1 MTTTPSI
8 DASRPIVGE
17 MREGIPVEK
26 GVVITE
32 DFLVKNEELF
42 QRYNQYFMLY
52 PDLFLDTIATKTC
65 PIKFYYYQR
74 ILLRSMMRYRYFFGT
89 FTRAT
94 SKSFLAIMSCY
105 LACMFLPR
113 SKRFV
118 VSEFKKSSL
127 AIVKSKLEEIWTYW
141 PLLKAEVLTQHMSTD
156 YIELIFKNG
165 SVFQILTLG
174 ASSRGQRATGGVME
188 EAALIDGT
196 ALAEVIIP
204 MMNIPRMTAD
214 GGQNPEEPHSQ
225 QIYITS
231 AGSKTTFAYERLI
244 ELTTLAVLEPQDY
257 FICGASYELP
267 LKYGLFD
274 KKTIQDQKLSN
285 SFSSEGFA
293 RESMSIWTGGSSES
307 WFNAK
312 KLEKSRALLNCER
325 KYNLTIDDINNKG
338 WFYLMSIDVARYGEN
353 DTSIFIFK
361 VKPRD
366 NGWRKEAVFTEN
378 LTKMNLLS
386 QAAHIKALVRE
397 YRPQEVVIDGNG
409 VGAGL
414 IDALVVPSF
423 GPNGESYEPLYVIND
438 PDNYPIPRGM
448 EKSKNAVIF
457 NIKANASMNS
467 EIYSNLYVQINSGNL
482 LLLANERIVKD
493 KLMATKKGQRMN
505 YLAREKFLLP
515 YTMTSRLIDEM
526 NNLKLKVSS
535 TAGQI
540 AVEQISRRINKDRVS
555 ALSYG
560 LYRIKYYEDKEV
572 RKKKTGITDASKLAF
587 FSSSKKNSNK
597 RRHW

>member
-1 MTTTPSI
+1 
-8 DASRPIVGE
+8 

-26 GVVITE
+26 GVVVTE
-32 DFLVKNEELF
+32 EFLQKNEELF
-42 QRYNQYFMLY
+42 KQYNQYFMLY
-52 PDLFLDTIATKTC
+52 PDLFLDTIATKNC

-74 ILLRSMMRYRYFFGT
+74 ILLRAMMRYRYFFGT

-127 AIVKSKLEEIWTYW
+127 AIVKSKLEEIWSYW
-141 PLLKAEVLTQHMSTD
+141 PLLKTEVLTQHMSTD

-165 SVFQILTLG
+165 SIFQILTLG
-174 ASSRGQRATGGVME
+174 ASSRGQRATGGIME

-196 ALAEVIIP
+196 SLAEVIIP

-231 AGSKTTFAYERLI
+231 AGSKNTFAYERLI
-244 ELTTLAVLEPQDY
+244 ELTTLAVLEPEDY
-257 FICGASYELP
+257 FICGADYQLP
-267 LKYGLFD
+267 LRYGLFD
-274 KKTIQDQKLSN
+274 KKTIQDQKLSS
-285 SFSSEGFA
+285 SFSSDGFA
-293 RESMSIWTGGSSES
+293 RESMSIWTGGSSDS

-312 KLEKSRALLNCER
+312 KLEKSRALLTCER
-325 KYNLTIDDINNKG
+325 KYNLTINETNKG
-338 WFYLMSIDVARYGEN
+338 WFYLISIDVARYGEN
-353 DTSIFIFK
+353 DTSIFVFK
-361 VKPRD
+361 VKPKD
-366 NGWRKEAVFTEN
+366 GGWRKEVVYTEN
-378 LTKMNLLS
+378 LTKMNLLA
-386 QAAHIKALVRE
+386 QAAHIKGLVKE
-397 YRPQEVVIDGNG
+397 YRPKEVVIDGNG

-414 IDALVVPSF
+414 IDALVVPSY
-423 GPNGESYEPLYVIND
+423 GVNGEVYEPLYVTND
-438 PDNYPIPRGM
+438 PDNYPIPRGQ
-448 EKSKNAVIF
+448 EKSPNAVIF
-457 NIKANASMNS
+457 NIKANATMNS

-493 KLMATKKGQRMN
+493 KLMTTKKGQRMN
-505 YLAREKFLLP
+505 YLSREKFLLP

-526 NNLKLKVSS
+526 NNLKLKASGA
-535 TAGQI
+535 AGQI

-560 LYRIKYYEDKEV
+560 LFRIKFYEDQEV
-572 RKKKTGITDASKLAF
+572 RRKKTGITDITKMTFYSPR
-587 FSSSKKNSNK
+587 NK
-597 RRHW
+597 RRH

>member
-1 MTTTPSI
+1 MTTMPLTEV
-8 DASRPIVGE
+8 SRPIQGE

-26 GVVITE
+26 GVVVTE
-32 DFLVKNEELF
+32 EFLEKNEELF
-42 QRYNQYFMLY
+42 KQYNQYFMLY
-52 PDLFLDTIATKTC
+52 PDLFLDTIATKNC

-74 ILLRSMMRYRYFFGT
+74 ILLRAMMRYRYFFGT

-127 AIVKSKLEEIWTYW
+127 AIVKSKLEEIWAYW
-141 PLLKAEVLTQHMSTD
+141 PLLKTEVLTQHMSTD

-165 SVFQILTLG
+165 SIFQILTLG
-174 ASSRGQRATGGVME
+174 ASSRGQRATGGIME

-196 ALAEVIIP
+196 SLAEVIIP

-231 AGSKTTFAYERLI
+231 AGSKNTFAYERLI
-244 ELTTLAVLEPQDY
+244 ELTTLAVLEPEDY
-257 FICGASYELP
+257 FICGADYQLP
-267 LKYGLFD
+267 LRYGLFD
-274 KKTIQDQKLSN
+274 KKTIQDQKLSS
-285 SFSSEGFA
+285 SFSSDGFA
-293 RESMSIWTGGSSES
+293 RESMSIWTGGSSDS

-312 KLEKSRALLNCER
+312 KLEKSRALLTCER
-325 KYNLTIDDINNKG
+325 KYNLTVNETNKG
-338 WFYLMSIDVARYGEN
+338 WFYLISIDVARYGEN
-353 DTSIFIFK
+353 DTSIFVFK
-361 VKPRD
+361 VKPKD
-366 NGWRKEAVFTEN
+366 GGWRKEVVYTEN
-378 LTKMNLLS
+378 LTKMNLLA
-386 QAAHIKALVRE
+386 QAAHIKGLVKE
-397 YRPQEVVIDGNG
+397 YRPKEVVIDGNG

-414 IDALVVPSF
+414 IDALVVPSY
-423 GPNGESYEPLYVIND
+423 GVNGEVYEPLYVTND
-438 PDNYPIPRGM
+438 PDNYPIPRGQD
-448 EKSKNAVIF
+448 KSPNAVIF
-457 NIKANASMNS
+457 NIKANATMNS

-493 KLMATKKGQRMN
+493 KLMTTKKGQRMN
-505 YLAREKFLLP
+505 YLSREKFLLP

-526 NNLKLKVSS
+526 NNLKLKASGA
-535 TAGQI
+535 AGQI

-560 LYRIKYYEDKEV
+560 LFRIKFYEDQEV
-572 RKKKTGITDASKLAF
+572 RRKKTGITDITKMTFYSPR
-587 FSSSKKNSNK
+587 NK
-597 RRHW
+597 RRH

>member
-1 MTTTPSI
+1 MTTMPLTEV
-8 DASRPIVGE
+8 SRPIQGE

-26 GVVITE
+26 GVVVTE
-32 DFLVKNEELF
+32 EFLQKNEELF
-42 QRYNQYFMLY
+42 KQYNQYFMLY
-52 PDLFLDTIATKTC
+52 PDLFLDTIATKNC

-74 ILLRSMMRYRYFFGT
+74 ILLRAMMRYRYFFGT

-127 AIVKSKLEEIWTYW
+127 AIVKSKLEEIWSYW
-141 PLLKAEVLTQHMSTD
+141 PLLKTEVLTQHMSTD

-165 SVFQILTLG
+165 SIFQILTLG
-174 ASSRGQRATGGVME
+174 ASSRGQRATGGIME
-188 EAALIDGT
+188 EAALIDGA

-231 AGSKTTFAYERLI
+231 AGSKNTFAYERLI
-244 ELTTLAVLEPQDY
+244 ELTTLAVLEPEDY
-257 FICGASYELP
+257 FICGADYQLP
-267 LKYGLFD
+267 LRYGLFD
-274 KKTIQDQKLSN
+274 KKTIQDQKLSS
-285 SFSSEGFA
+285 SFSSDGFA
-293 RESMSIWTGGSSES
+293 RESMSIWTGGSSDS

-312 KLEKSRALLNCER
+312 KLEKSRALLTCER
-325 KYNLTIDDINNKG
+325 KYNLTVNETNKG
-338 WFYLMSIDVARYGEN
+338 WFYLISIDVARYGEN
-353 DTSIFIFK
+353 DTSIFVFK
-361 VKPRD
+361 VKPKD
-366 NGWRKEAVFTEN
+366 GGWRKEVVYTEN
-378 LTKMNLLS
+378 LTKMNLLA
-386 QAAHIKALVRE
+386 QAAHIKGLVKE
-397 YRPQEVVIDGNG
+397 YRPKEVVIDGNG

-414 IDALVVPSF
+414 IDALVVPSY
-423 GPNGESYEPLYVIND
+423 GVNGEVYEPLYVTND
-438 PDNYPIPRGM
+438 PDNYPIPRGQD
-448 EKSKNAVIF
+448 KSPNAVIF
-457 NIKANASMNS
+457 NIKANATMNS

-493 KLMATKKGQRMN
+493 KLMTTKKGQRMN
-505 YLAREKFLLP
+505 YLSREKFLLP

-526 NNLKLKVSS
+526 NNLKLKASGA
-535 TAGQI
+535 AGQI

-560 LYRIKYYEDKEV
+560 LFRIKFYEDQEV
-572 RKKKTGITDASKLAF
+572 RRKKTGITDITKMTFYSPR
-587 FSSSKKNSNK
+587 NK
-597 RRHW
+597 RRH

>member
-1 MTTTPSI
+1 MTMTPSI
-8 DASRPIVGE
+8 KERASHPVQGE
-17 MREGIPVEK
+17 LREGIPVEK
-26 GVVITE
+26 GVVITQE
-32 DFLVKNEELF
+32 FLEKNEDLF
-42 QRYNQYFMLY
+42 KQYSQYFMLY
-52 PDLFLDTIATKTC
+52 PDLFLDTIATKNC

-74 ILLRSMMRYRYFFGT
+74 ILLRAMMRYRYFFGT

-141 PLLKAEVLTQHMSTD
+141 PLLKSEVLTQHMSTD

-196 ALAEVIIP
+196 DLAEVIIP

-231 AGSKTTFAYERLI
+231 AGSKNTFAYERLI
-244 ELTTLAVLEPQDY
+244 ELTTLSVLEPEDY

-267 LKYGLFD
+267 LRYGLFD
-274 KKTIQDQKLSN
+274 KKTIQDQKLSS
-285 SFSSEGFA
+285 SFSSDGFA

-325 KYNLTIDDINNKG
+325 KFNLTQSEINNKG
-338 WFYLMSIDVARYGEN
+338 WFYLISIDVARYGEN

-361 VKPRD
+361 VKPKD
-366 NGWRKEAVFTEN
+366 DGWRKEVVYTEN
-378 LTKMNLLS
+378 LTKMNLLA
-386 QAAHIKALVRE
+386 QAAHIKGLVKE
-397 YRPQEVVIDGNG
+397 YKPREVVIDGNG

-414 IDALVVPSF
+414 IDALVVPSY
-423 GPNGESYEPLYVIND
+423 GPNGEIYGPLYVTND
-438 PDNYPIPRGM
+438 PDNYPIPRGE
-448 EKSKNAVIF
+448 EKSPHAVIF
-457 NIKANASMNS
+457 NIKANATMNS

-505 YLAREKFLLP
+505 YLSREKFLLP

-526 NNLKLKVSS
+526 NNLKLKASGA
-535 TAGQI
+535 AGQI

-555 ALSYG
+555 ALTYG

-572 RKKKTGITDASKLAF
+572 RKKKTGITDISKMTL
-587 FSSSKKNSNK
+587 FSSRNK
-597 RRHW
+597 RRH

>member
-1 MTTTPSI
+1 MTMTPSI
-8 DASRPIVGE
+8 KEQASHPVQGE
-17 MREGIPVEK
+17 LREGIPVEK
-26 GVVITE
+26 GVVITQE
-32 DFLVKNEELF
+32 FLEKNEDLF
-42 QRYNQYFMLY
+42 KQYSQYFMLY
-52 PDLFLDTIATKTC
+52 PDLFLDTIATKNC

-74 ILLRSMMRYRYFFGT
+74 ILLRAMMRYRYFFGT

-141 PLLKAEVLTQHMSTD
+141 PLLKSEVLTQHMSTD

-165 SVFQILTLG
+165 SVFQKLTLG

-231 AGSKTTFAYERLI
+231 AGSKNTFAYERLI
-244 ELTTLAVLEPQDY
+244 ELTTLSVLEPEDY

-267 LKYGLFD
+267 LRYGLFD
-274 KKTIQDQKLSN
+274 KKTIQDQKLSS
-285 SFSSEGFA
+285 SFSSDGFA

-325 KYNLTIDDINNKG
+325 KFNLTQSEINNKG
-338 WFYLMSIDVARYGEN
+338 WFYLISIDVARYGEN
-353 DTSIFIFK
+353 DTSIFVFK
-361 VKPRD
+361 VKPKD
-366 NGWRKEAVFTEN
+366 DGWRKEVVYTEN
-378 LTKMNLLS
+378 LTKMNLLA
-386 QAAHIKALVRE
+386 QAAHIKGLVKE
-397 YRPQEVVIDGNG
+397 YKPREVVIDGNG

-414 IDALVVPSF
+414 IDALVVTSY
-423 GPNGESYEPLYVIND
+423 GPNGEIYGPLYVTND
-438 PDNYPIPRGM
+438 PDNYPIPRGE
-448 EKSKNAVIF
+448 EKSPHAVIF
-457 NIKANASMNS
+457 NIKANATMNS

-505 YLAREKFLLP
+505 YLSREKFLLP

-526 NNLKLKVSS
+526 NNLKLKASGA
-535 TAGQI
+535 AGQI

-555 ALSYG
+555 ALGYG

-572 RKKKTGITDASKLAF
+572 RKKKTGITDASKMTF
-587 FSSSKKNSNK
+587 FSSRNK
-597 RRHW
+597 RRH

>member
-1 MTTTPSI
+1 MTMTPSI
-8 DASRPIVGE
+8 KEQASHPVQGE
-17 MREGIPVEK
+17 LREGIPVEK
-26 GVVITE
+26 GVVITQE
-32 DFLVKNEELF
+32 FLEKNEDLF
-42 QRYNQYFMLY
+42 KQYSQYFMLY
-52 PDLFLDTIATKTC
+52 PDLFLDTIATKNC

-74 ILLRSMMRYRYFFGT
+74 ILLRAMMRYRYFFGT

-141 PLLKAEVLTQHMSTD
+141 PLLKSEVLTQHMSTD

-231 AGSKTTFAYERLI
+231 AGSKNTFAYERLI
-244 ELTTLAVLEPQDY
+244 ELTTLSVLEPEDY

-267 LKYGLFD
+267 LRYGLFD
-274 KKTIQDQKLSN
+274 KKTIQDQKLSS
-285 SFSSEGFA
+285 SFSSDGFA

-325 KYNLTIDDINNKG
+325 KFNLTQSEINNKG
-338 WFYLMSIDVARYGEN
+338 WFYLISIDVARYGEN

-361 VKPRD
+361 VKPKD
-366 NGWRKEAVFTEN
+366 DGWRKEVVYTEN
-378 LTKMNLLS
+378 LTKMNLLA
-386 QAAHIKALVRE
+386 QAAHIKGLVKE
-397 YRPQEVVIDGNG
+397 YKPREVVIDGNG

-414 IDALVVPSF
+414 IDALVVPSY
-423 GPNGESYEPLYVIND
+423 GANGEIYGPLYVTND
-438 PDNYPIPRGM
+438 PDNYPIPRGE
-448 EKSKNAVIF
+448 EKSPHAVIF
-457 NIKANASMNS
+457 NIKANATMNS

-505 YLAREKFLLP
+505 YLSREKFLLP

-526 NNLKLKVSS
+526 NNLKLKASGA
-535 TAGQI
+535 AGQI

-572 RKKKTGITDASKLAF
+572 RKKKTGITDLSKMTL
-587 FSSSKKNSNK
+587 FSSRNK
-597 RRHW
+597 RRH

>member
-1 MTTTPSI
+1 MTTMPLTEV
-8 DASRPIVGE
+8 SRPIQGE

-26 GVVITE
+26 GVVVTE
-32 DFLVKNEELF
+32 EFLQKNEELF
-42 QRYNQYFMLY
+42 KQYNQYFMLY
-52 PDLFLDTIATKTC
+52 PDLFLDTIATKNC

-74 ILLRSMMRYRYFFGT
+74 ILLRAMMRYRYFFGT

-127 AIVKSKLEEIWTYW
+127 AIVKSKLEEIWSYW
-141 PLLKAEVLTQHMSTD
+141 PLLKTEVLTQHMSTD

-165 SVFQILTLG
+165 SIFQILTLG
-174 ASSRGQRATGGVME
+174 ASSRGQRATGGIME
-188 EAALIDGT
+188 EAALIDGA

-231 AGSKTTFAYERLI
+231 AGSKNTFAYERLI
-244 ELTTLAVLEPQDY
+244 ELTTLAVLEPEDY
-257 FICGASYELP
+257 FICGADYQLP
-267 LKYGLFD
+267 LRYGLFD
-274 KKTIQDQKLSN
+274 KKTIQDQKLSS
-285 SFSSEGFA
+285 SFSSDGFA
-293 RESMSIWTGGSSES
+293 RESMSIWTGGSSDS

-312 KLEKSRALLNCER
+312 KLEKSRALLTCER
-325 KYNLTIDDINNKG
+325 KYNLTVNETNKG
-338 WFYLMSIDVARYGEN
+338 WFYLISIDVARYGEN

-361 VKPRD
+361 VKPKD
-366 NGWRKEAVFTEN
+366 GGWRKEVVYTEN
-378 LTKMNLLS
+378 LTKMNLLA
-386 QAAHIKALVRE
+386 QAAHIKGLVKE
-397 YRPQEVVIDGNG
+397 YRPKEVVIDGNG

-414 IDALVVPSF
+414 IDALVVPSY
-423 GPNGESYEPLYVIND
+423 GVNGEVYEPLYVTND
-438 PDNYPIPRGM
+438 PDNYPIPRGQD
-448 EKSKNAVIF
+448 KSPNAVIF
-457 NIKANASMNS
+457 NIKANATMNS

-493 KLMATKKGQRMN
+493 KLMTTKKGQRMN
-505 YLAREKFLLP
+505 YLSREKFLLP

-526 NNLKLKVSS
+526 NNLKLKASGA
-535 TAGQI
+535 AGQI

-560 LYRIKYYEDKEV
+560 LFRIKFYEDQEV
-572 RKKKTGITDASKLAF
+572 RRKKTGITDITKMTFYSPR
-587 FSSSKKNSNK
+587 NK
-597 RRHW
+597 RRH